1 MNDKEIEI
9 VKGIISS
16 LVEKVGTLTEAVEI
30 NDCSCYKVDSEDLL
44 EETFSINIKSRE
56 PGILIGERGTNLSA
70 LQHLARLIARAK
82 LKRPVYFILDVNNYK
97 AQKIERLKRLAEN
110 VAKTVSRSRRAFILQ
125 PMRAY
130 DRRIIHLSLTAR
142 KDITT
147 TSVGE
152 EPERRV
158 TIKPA

>member
-1 MNDKEIEI
+1 MNNEEIKIIKETISTLLDLI
-9 VKGIISS
+9 GIPLEGI
-16 LVEKVGTLTEAVEI
+16 EI
-30 NDCSCYKVDSEDLL
+30 NDSSYYKIGQENLP
-44 EETFSINIKSRE
+44 EEAISVNIKSEE

-70 LQHLARLIARAK
+70 LQHLVRLIVKVK
-82 LKRPVYFILDVNNYK
+82 LGSPIYFILDVNSYK
-97 AQKIERLKRLAEN
+97 AQKIERLRILAEN
-110 VAKTVSRSRRAFILQ
+110 VAKAVSRNRRAFILQ

-130 DRRIIHLSLTAR
+130 DRRIIHLSLAAR

-158 TIKPA
+158 TIKPT